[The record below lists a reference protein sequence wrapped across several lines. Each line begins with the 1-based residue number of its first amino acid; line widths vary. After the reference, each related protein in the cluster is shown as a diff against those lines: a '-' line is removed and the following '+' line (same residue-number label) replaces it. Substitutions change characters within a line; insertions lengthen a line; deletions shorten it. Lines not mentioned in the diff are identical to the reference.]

1 MTAAIHKRSVAVLG
15 ATGSVGLSTLD
26 VIRRHPERFSVSGLG
41 GWTNV
46 ERIATLSNEF
56 RPKMIGVSDFEESS
70 LRQAL
75 PGDLATQIVSGSAG
89 TEYLARQEEAS
100 IVVAGISGSAGLKP
114 IFSALSSGK
123 TVLIANKEPLV
134 MCGELLKD
142 VARKSNA
149 VLLPVD
155 SEHNAVFQ
163 CLPEDHQTGVSQSV
177 GVAQGL
183 APRIRQITL
192 TASGGPF
199 LRTPASDLKHVT
211 KSQALRH
218 PTWKMGEKITVD
230 SATLM
235 NKGLE
240 LIEACRLFDLP
251 QSQVEVVVHPQSVIH
266 ALVHYLDG
274 SVLAHLA
281 QADMR
286 IPIAH
291 ALSYPDRIDS
301 GAKPLDIVSISNLQF
316 EAPDLDRFPC
326 LSLARQAAEAGGAMP
341 AVLNAANEV
350 AVDAFLNEKIRFIDI
365 PSLISKVMDKFSP
378 EVPINLDEVLLV
390 DQSARKIAYKVL
402 KNTFQS

>member
-1 MTAAIHKRSVAVLG
+1 
-15 ATGSVGLSTLD
+15 
-26 VIRRHPERFSVSGLG
+26 
-41 GWTNV
+41 
-46 ERIATLSNEF
+46 
-56 RPKMIGVSDFEESS
+56 MIGVSDVKESS

-75 PGDLATQIVSGSAG
+75 PSALAKNIVSGSAG
-89 TEYLARQEEAS
+89 TECLAQQKEAS
-100 IVVAGISGSAGLKP
+100 IVVAGISGAAGLKP

-134 MCGELLKD
+134 MCGELLKE

-163 CLPEDHQTGVSQSV
+163 CLSEDHQTRVSQSF
-177 GVAQGL
+177 GVTQGL
-183 APRIRQITL
+183 DPSVIQITL

-211 KSQALRH
+211 KTQALRH

-291 ALSYPDRIDS
+291 ALSYPDRVDS
-301 GAKPLDIVSISNLQF
+301 GAKPLDVVSISNLQF

>member
-1 MTAAIHKRSVAVLG
+1 MSAVAKRRSVAVLG
-15 ATGSVGLSTLD
+15 ATGSVGLNTLD

-56 RPKMIGVSDFEESS
+56 RPKMIGVSDGGESS

-75 PGDLATQIVSGSAG
+75 PSDLARKIVSGSAG
-89 TEYLARQEEAS
+89 TEYLAQQKEAS

-149 VLLPVD
+149 ILLPVD

-163 CLPEDHQTGVSQSV
+163 CLSADHQTGVSQSF
-177 GVAQGL
+177 GVEQGL
-183 APRIRQITL
+183 DPSIRQITL

-211 KSQALRH
+211 KAEALKH
-218 PTWKMGEKITVD
+218 PTWKMGEKISVD

-240 LIEACRLFDLP
+240 LIEACRLFDFP
-251 QSQVEVVVHPQSVIH
+251 QNQVEVVVHPQSIIH

-274 SVLAHLA
+274 SVLAHMA

-291 ALSYPDRIDS
+291 ALSYPDRVDS

-316 EAPDLDRFPC
+316 EVPDLDRFPC

-378 EVPINLDEVLLV
+378 EVPTNMDEVLLV
-390 DQSARKIAYKVL
+390 DQSTRKIAYKVL

>member
-1 MTAAIHKRSVAVLG
+1 MTADINKRNVAVLG

-26 VIRRHPERFSVSGLG
+26 VIRQHPERFSVSGLG

-46 ERIATLSNEF
+46 ARIATLSNEF
-56 RPKMIGVSDFEESS
+56 RPKMIGVSDVEESS
-70 LRQAL
+70 LHQAL
-75 PGDLATQIVSGSAG
+75 PSDLAKNIVPGSAG
-89 TEYLARQEEAS
+89 TERLAQQEAAS

-134 MCGELLKD
+134 MCGELLKE

-163 CLPEDHQTGVSQSV
+163 CLSKDQQAGVSQSF
-177 GVAQGL
+177 GVTQG
-183 APRIRQITL
+183 PDRSITKITL

-199 LRTPASDLKHVT
+199 LRTPASDLKNVT
-211 KSQALRH
+211 KTEALRH
-218 PTWKMGEKITVD
+218 PIWKMGEKITVD

-251 QSQVEVVVHPQSVIH
+251 QNQVDVVVHPQSVIH

-291 ALSYPDRIDS
+291 ALSYPDRVDS
-301 GAKPLDIVSISNLQF
+301 GAKALDIISISNLQF

-365 PSLISKVMDKFSP
+365 PSLISEVMGKFLP
-378 EVPINLDEVLLV
+378 KAPINLDEVLSV
-390 DQSARKIAYKVL
+390 DQSARKIACKVL
-402 KNTFQS
+402 KKTFQS